1 MFPRLNL
8 TPAKLKITKME
19 DKFYVWDVWRKKK
32 IQLTPEEWV
41 RQHLLHFLVNHK
53 GFPAERLAVEMQIE
67 VNLLKRRCDA
77 VVFNSM
83 GQPQIIIECKEPD
96 LSINA
101 DVVHQIAQY
110 NAKLNTQ
117 WLILSN
123 GLEHLTLFIDSQ
135 SGKFTQHNELLP
147 YATFKH
153 A

>member
-41 RQHLLHFLVNHK
+41 RQHLLHFLVNYK

-77 VVFNSM
+77 VVFDSM
-83 GQPQIIIECKEPD
+83 GLPQIIIECKEPEVP
-96 LSINA
+96 INA

-110 NAKLNTQ
+110 NAKLNTK

-123 GLEHLTLFIDSQ
+123 GLEHLTLFIDAQ
-135 SGKFTQHNELLP
+135 SGEFKQHNELLP
-147 YATFKH
+147 YAAF
-153 A
+153 